1 MTDVINEEIFEYFNT
16 DANLLLINV
25 LLEGFYRGENV
36 FTLNQFIKG
45 QNWKIEAII
54 KEISDTNDYSSPDEL
69 VIHQLIKI
77 IEDLKIGTIKR
88 ISVNN
93 VSGVL
98 GKIVKEAVLKK
109 DSTEEDVWY
118 YQAVFNEIFGL
129 EKYRDKNIETIMGK
143 DKPFDSSLLK
153 KIDFTTDNFSK
164 YLQILLSAIPEFV
177 EIEVDY
183 NDEYAKI
190 AHKILDDYIDSFSQ
204 EIYIDK
210 KPDYQV
216 KRSYFSNQLEN
227 FYSYVKTIPE
237 IKGYINIPF
246 LTLNDTNFEVV
257 KILCYLEREK
267 MLRVNYWGLLTIYTT
282 KNLKNTPKSRIR

>member
-54 KEISDTNDYSSPDEL
+54 EEISDTNDYSSPDEL

-282 KNLKNTPKSRIR
+282 KN